1 MFIDNPTLIKDQRS
15 FLLFLKVSG
24 LQLSSENY
32 KTMSSYVRN
41 PNHPEAWGLLLHH
54 LNDDI
59 PVQCY
64 SPSIAPLNPS
74 EQDIIHMAKMHSHH
88 LNFEKKKFLKK
99 KNWNFLNQQHWM
111 NSKLE
116 VFNCATLVQRLY
128 RIVQDCTGL
137 HFKFS
142 CHFEIKCK
150 LEKLSFHV
158 VDYLLRAF
166 PFLGIIDHSTIV
178 EFQTHV
184 SYLPTSHI

>member
-1 MFIDNPTLIKDQRS
+1 MLDVLITNLSIINHVFIDNPTLIKDQRS

-99 KNWNFLNQQHWM
+99 KIEIFWINNTEWTANWKC
-111 NSKLE
+111 SI
-116 VFNCATLVQRLY
+116 VQLLY
-128 RIVQDCTGL
+128 KDCTKIVQDCTGL
-137 HFKFS
+137 
-142 CHFEIKCK
+142 
-150 LEKLSFHV
+150 
-158 VDYLLRAF
+158 YGPAF
-166 PFLGIIDHSTIV
+166 QI
-178 EFQTHV
+178 
-184 SYLPTSHI
+184 

>member
-1 MFIDNPTLIKDQRS
+1 MLDVLITNLSIINHVFIDNPTLIKDQRS

-88 LNFEKKKFLKK
+88 LNFEKKNFWKK
-99 KNWNFLNQQHWM
+99 K
-111 NSKLE
+111 KL
-116 VFNCATLVQRLY
+116 
-128 RIVQDCTGL
+128 
-137 HFKFS
+137 KF
-142 CHFEIKCK
+142 FE
-150 LEKLSFHV
+150 
-158 VDYLLRAF
+158 
-166 PFLGIIDHSTIV
+166 
-178 EFQTHV
+178 
-184 SYLPTSHI
+184 